1 MAIFAYYKISTVD
14 ITTISAVDTV
24 SSTTSGQ
31 SINGSPRAITIC
43 NNDASGDACTVDL
56 FINSETNADLT
67 DTGTNVNEIAN
78 YPTDANV
85 TLTVDGTAATADV
98 FVNEKVYGNSRVLLG
113 VCSARNSDTE
123 IVLQSLFSD
132 GLQNTPLLDNE
143 NLFTGTRHYI
153 LHDVVI
159 PAGST
164 LVLEQPELNYDS
176 TLYSLKFKLTSVS
189 GSQIANIK
197 VEY

>member
-1 MAIFAYYKISTVD
+1 MATFTYYKISTVD

-56 FINSETNADLT
+56 FINSESGVDIT

-78 YPTDANV
+78 YKTTNSV
-85 TLTVDGTAATADV
+85 TLTVDGTSATD
-98 FVNEKVYGNSRVLLG
+98 
-113 VCSARNSDTE
+113 D
-123 IVLQSLFSD
+123 LFKSEQVWKSD
-132 GLQNTPLLDNE
+132 GTLFGTCTSVTNTTTLVFSGGISQDVLDNAD
-143 NLFTGTRHYI
+143 LYTGTRYYI

-159 PAGST
+159 PGGST
-164 LVLEQPELNYDS
+164 LLLEQPELNYDS

-189 GSQIANIK
+189 SSQIANIK

>member
-14 ITTISAVDTV
+14 ITTISAADSV
-24 SSTTSGQ
+24 SSDYPVGLSQ
-31 SINGSPRAITIC
+31 SMQGSPKAITIC

-113 VCSARNSDTE
+113 VCNARNSDTE
-123 IVLQSLFSD
+123 IVLQSLAE
-132 GLQNTPLLDNE
+132 TILDNE

-159 PAGST
+159 PGGST

-189 GSQIANIK
+189 SSQIANIK

>member
-1 MAIFAYYKISTVD
+1 MATFAYYKISTVD
-14 ITTISAVDTV
+14 ITTISAADSV
-24 SSTTSGQ
+24 SSDYPVGLSQ
-31 SINGSPRAITIC
+31 SMQGSPRAITIC

-78 YPTDANV
+78 YKTTNSV
-85 TLTVDGTAATADV
+85 TLTVDGTSATD
-98 FVNEKVYGNSRVLLG
+98 
-113 VCSARNSDTE
+113 D
-123 IVLQSLFSD
+123 LFKSEQVWKSD
-132 GLQNTPLLDNE
+132 GTLFGTCTSVTNTTTLVFSGGISQDVLDNAD
-143 NLFTGTRHYI
+143 LYTGTRYYI

-159 PAGST
+159 PGGST
-164 LVLEQPELNYDS
+164 LLLEQPELNYDS

-189 GSQIANIK
+189 SSQIANIK